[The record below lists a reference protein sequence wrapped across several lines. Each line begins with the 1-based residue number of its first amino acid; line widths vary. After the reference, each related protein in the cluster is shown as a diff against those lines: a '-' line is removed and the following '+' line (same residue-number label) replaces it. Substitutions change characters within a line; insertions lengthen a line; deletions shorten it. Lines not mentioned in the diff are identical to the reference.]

1 MNLKSVLI
9 RTAVSMVVWL
19 KLLQMR
25 NTHFQC
31 KDKIVPNADKL
42 PIDYLIRQL
51 LPILQDPLTRVYNVL
66 LKI

>member
-1 MNLKSVLI
+1 MSINLKPILI
-9 RTAVSMVVWL
+9 RIAVSMVVWL

-25 NTHFQC
+25 STHFQC

-51 LPILQDPLTRVYNVL
+51 LPI
-66 LKI
+66 